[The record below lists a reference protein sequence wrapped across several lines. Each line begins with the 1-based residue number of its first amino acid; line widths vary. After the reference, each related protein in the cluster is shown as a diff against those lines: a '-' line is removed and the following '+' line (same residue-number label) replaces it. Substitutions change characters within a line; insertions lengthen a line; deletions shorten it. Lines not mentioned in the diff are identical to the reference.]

1 MATFDAGGGGGFCT
15 FSVLPPHPVSIPSA
29 AAGGRRKSHRLVAN
43 ADLLESELH
52 HLSFASRKS

>member
-1 MATFDAGGGGGFCT
+1 
-15 FSVLPPHPVSIPSA
+15 VLPPHPVSIPSA